1 MPRSLWLGC
10 SSLADS
16 MPSLRCLYNP
26 GTGALTAFQ
35 NSSEREDCSN
45 DEPPR
50 KIIPEK
56 NSLRQTYNSCARL
69 CLNQETVC
77 LGSTAM
83 KTENCVAKLGAIC
96 AGSTFEP
103 ALSCCFFSLGVTG
116 AKLDVVAPFYF
127 PLVNGPVARLALHA
141 GDSLSSLW
149 AYSLPSF
156 SLQSSWVRGA
166 VHGNYIS
173 QH

>member
-1 MPRSLWLGC
+1 MPKDGFQLTSSGYQAWLKQCSMPRSLWLGC

-26 GTGALTAFQ
+26 GTGALTAF
-35 NSSEREDCSN
+35 
-45 DEPPR
+45 
-50 KIIPEK
+50 
-56 NSLRQTYNSCARL
+56 QTYNSCARL